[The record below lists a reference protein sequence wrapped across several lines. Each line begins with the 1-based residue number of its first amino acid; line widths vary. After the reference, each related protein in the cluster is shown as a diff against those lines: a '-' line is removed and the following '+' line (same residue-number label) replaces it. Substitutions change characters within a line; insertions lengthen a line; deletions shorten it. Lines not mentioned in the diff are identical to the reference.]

1 MTVKRDT
8 PVAHHVGFVARDA
21 EKMARAYERLLDATF
36 DLLDPLPVHNLYDE
50 QATIRV
56 AYGAFANLVVEII
69 EPMDGHLPHHDFL
82 DKYGEGIQHIGFQ
95 VDDPAAW
102 TGRLAEAGAHIE
114 WIVDD
119 TNHLSIGYL
128 TPDSTNEEM
137 VRRITPRLP
146 LLPRCWHRQRRHRVH
161 GAADP
166 GPHAQSLGWSP
177 RRDQDHHPH
186 RPLPRWRALRA
197 SAHRRADHHHPAE
210 LVHRRTSR
218 LIVSLRRRTGRTA
231 R

>member
-1 MTVKRDT
+1 M
-8 PVAHHVGFVARDA
+8 
-21 EKMARAYERLLDATF
+21 
-36 DLLDPLPVHNLYDE
+36 HNLYDE

-102 TGRLAEAGAHIE
+102 TGRLAEAGARIE

-137 VRRITPRLP
+137 VRRVTPDCLSYLDAGIGNVAIEFMGPQIQGRMLNRWEVP
-146 LLPRCWHRQRRHRVH
+146 SARPR
-161 GAADP
+161 P
-166 GPHAQSLGWSP
+166 PSP
-177 RRDQDHHPH
+177 PTPPAVACPPSIRSS
-186 RPLPRWRALRA
+186 A
-197 SAHRRADHHHPAE
+197 S
-210 LVHRRTSR
+210 
-218 LIVSLRRRTGRTA
+218 
-231 R
+231 